1 MSSPKNSPAC
11 YLPRIHGSVSVRLKA
26 IARPLPETLI
36 RRMTF
41 MPIDSGIYSGVAIKN
56 MMQLVAA
63 VNVRIVSSR

>member
-1 MSSPKNSPAC
+1 MFARREG
-11 YLPRIHGSVSVRLKA
+11 PRIHGSVSVRLKA

>member
-1 MSSPKNSPAC
+1 
-11 YLPRIHGSVSVRLKA
+11 
-26 IARPLPETLI
+26 
-36 RRMTF
+36 MTF